1 MKITKDS
8 FLECTGDCPVIPE
21 VKNEEWLEA
30 LADSGSEIAYILYGD
45 VCSIADIVARVHGMG
60 KLAIVH
66 IDLIEGLAT
75 KPVCV
80 EFIKRNVKADG
91 IISTKP
97 LMIQRARDIGL
108 FSIQRFFMTDGI
120 TYSNISRHVK
130 QSDPDVVELMPA
142 GLSKVIPYLVEIISR
157 PVVAAGLIQ
166 DKDDIIG
173 ALSAGAVAVATTN
186 RELWDC

>member
-1 MKITKDS
+1 MKITKDY
-8 FLECTGDCPVIPE
+8 FLELTGDCPVIPE

-30 LADSGSEIAYILYGD
+30 LQSSESGVAYVLYGD
-45 VCSIADIVARVHGMG
+45 VCSIHEIVARIHEMG

-80 EFIKRNVKADG
+80 DYIKKYAKADG

-97 LMIQRARDIGL
+97 IMIQRARDIGL
-108 FSIQRFFMTDGI
+108 FSIQRFFMMDGI

-142 GLSKVIPYLVEIISR
+142 GLSKVICYLVEIISR
-157 PVVAAGLIQ
+157 PVVATGLIQ
-166 DKDDIIG
+166 DKDEIIG
-173 ALSAGAVAVATTN
+173 ALKAGAVAVATTN
-186 RELWDC
+186 RDLWDC